1 MVSLL
6 KNVAD
11 YLTPV
16 LSSSQFAASGVLTP
30 SEFELSGDQLV
41 YSVRTWKWET
51 APKSAIKDY
60 LNPQKQYLITR
71 NVPCTCRATEYG
83 LKGAD
88 EQLVEEGS
96 GGEDGGWLSTHT
108 GSGETSADIEQAD
121 VSDLPAAVRPTQP
134 QPTAA
139 SSADD
144 EEIGDIDDVGDDDL
158 MMQPVNEEKDDAALP
173 SAASTASH
181 SNSAAASSAY
191 LTATE
196 PDDNIVRTRTY
207 DITITYDKFYR
218 TPRVWLFGYDEH
230 RRPLTTA
237 QIMEDVSADHAG
249 KTVTVEQHPFLG
261 VAHASIHPCKHASVM
276 KRIVEQLQEG
286 AGESGK
292 VDVRQYMFIFLKF
305 ISSVIPTIQYDF
317 TMQ

>member
-30 SEFELSGDQLV
+30 VEFESSGDQLV

-51 APKSAIKDY
+51 APKAAIKDY
-60 LNPQKQYLITR
+60 LSPTKQYLITR
-71 NVPCTCRATEYG
+71 NVPCSCRATQYG
-83 LKGAD
+83 LQGAD

-96 GGEDGGWLSTHT
+96 GGEDGWLSTHT
-108 GSGETSADIEQAD
+108 GLTRETAADIESAD
-121 VSDLPAAVRPTQP
+121 MSGIPTAVRPTGPP
-134 QPTAA
+134 QPAA
-139 SSADD
+139 ASADD
-144 EEIGDIDDVGDDDL
+144 EIGDIDDVGDDDL
-158 MMQPVNEEKDDAALP
+158 MMQPVNEEKDDAALQP
-173 SAASTASH
+173 SNPSHPSTTPSTTGTT
-181 SNSAAASSAY
+181 SY
-191 LTATE
+191 MTAVE

-207 DITITYDKFYR
+207 DVSITYDKFYR

-230 RRPLTTA
+230 RHPLTPD

-249 KTVTVEQHPFLG
+249 KTVTVEPHPFLG
-261 VAHASIHPCKHASVM
+261 VAHASIHPCKHAAVM
-276 KRIVEQLQEG
+276 KRIVEQLQ
-286 AGESGK
+286 SGGGV
-292 VDVRQYMFIFLKF
+292 VDVRQYMFVFLKF